1 VVNVGHFG
9 LASPAYLHFTSPI
22 RRYPDVIVHRL
33 LKHRLASLGKPAGG
47 FPPAAATDM
56 PAAEVLQ
63 RASTHAS
70 FCERKAMEVEREV
83 VDLYR
88 AFFMRERVG
97 DMLDGAISGVTS
109 FGVFVV
115 MDEPFVEGLVRTDY
129 LAPDDFYDFDEVACR
144 LIGRRSGKTFSLG
157 DRVKVEV
164 LQVSVARRR
173 IELRLDGAR
182 AAGPQGKRPDKKRD
196 KTPGKTRDKAKP
208 GRPERRQ
215 KIRENNRGRS
225 KARK

>member
-1 VVNVGHFG
+1 
-9 LASPAYLHFTSPI
+9 
-22 RRYPDVIVHRL
+22 
-33 LKHRLASLGKPAGG
+33 
-47 FPPAAATDM
+47 
-56 PAAEVLQ
+56 
-63 RASTHAS
+63 
-70 FCERKAMEVEREV
+70 MEVEREV

-97 DMLDGAISGVTS
+97 DMLEGAISGVTS

-182 AAGPQGKRPDKKRD
+182 AAGPQGKRPRQAR
-196 KTPGKTRDKAKP
+196 KTRQDARQSQAWPPRAAAKDP
-208 GRPERRQ
+208 RRQ
-215 KIRENNRGRS
+215 SQAEQGAQIAVSGMSPNSRPPEGAKRNRDS
-225 KARK
+225 